1 MDMSKFKS
9 TFPKGWKEPKKRD
22 NNPNDVYAQLGKMKV
37 DTIPDYHKGLVCIG
51 KSVEPPEIGRPNRM
65 ATLGEM
71 LKVWDH
77 VNEDLYKR
85 LIFIRYHN
93 A

>member
-1 MDMSKFKS
+1 MDMTKFKS
-9 TFPKGWKEPKKRD
+9 TYPASWKQPKERQD
-22 NNPNDVYAQLGKMKV
+22 NPDDVYASLAKQRV
-37 DTIPDYHKGLVCIG
+37 DTIPDYHKGVVCIG
-51 KSVEPPEIGRPNRM
+51 KSVEPKEIGQPNRM

-77 VNEDLYKR
+77 VNEELYKR